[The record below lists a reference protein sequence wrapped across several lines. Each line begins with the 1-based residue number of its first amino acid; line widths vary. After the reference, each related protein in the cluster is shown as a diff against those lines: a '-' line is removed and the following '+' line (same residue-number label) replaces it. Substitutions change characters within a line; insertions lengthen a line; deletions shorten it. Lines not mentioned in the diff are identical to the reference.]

1 MELLGKRLS
10 TLMRFSACNLEANA
24 VEERRMSL
32 FWDELEMR
40 GKVK

>member
-10 TLMRFSACNLEANA
+10 PLMRVEGDA

-32 FWDELEMR
+32 FLGRVRDENEGEM
-40 GKVK
+40 